1 MTALAQPL
9 TCLPDGRDAASS
21 ARYCRELARLRG
33 SSFYHGMRLIPEPT
47 RTDTYVLYAWLRL
60 VDDLADG
67 PGEPPQKAKALR
79 SFWARTC
86 RVAQGDVGDARA
98 DEIWHALGG
107 LFARHALPL
116 NDFREMVNGQLSD
129 LRKTRYATF
138 GELYE
143 YCVRVAST
151 VGTLCIELWGYDGR
165 PETRQLA
172 VWRGVAFQLTN
183 VIRDVREDAE
193 LDRVYVPA
201 EFAGGPITPFEVLN
215 GDARVTAALRVLHE
229 RAAEYYARSA
239 LLEARV
245 APRARRCLWTMTR
258 TYHALLCKIAA
269 DPSAVLRPQRV
280 RLNAVEKLG
289 IMLRSA
295 LQ

>member
-1 MTALAQPL
+1 MTALSQPM
-9 TCLPDGRDAASS
+9 TCLPDGPDVASS
-21 ARYCRELARLRG
+21 AFYCRELARLRG

-47 RTDTYVLYAWLRL
+47 RTDTYVLYAWLRQ

-67 PGEPPQKAKALR
+67 PGEPPEKVRALR
-79 SFWARTC
+79 RFWERTC
-86 RVAQGDVGDARA
+86 RVSRGDVGEAA
-98 DEIWHALGG
+98 PAEIWHALGD

-129 LRKTRYATF
+129 LRKTQYATF
-138 GELYE
+138 AELYE

-183 VIRDVREDAE
+183 IIRDVREDA
-193 LDRVYVPA
+193 LLGRVYIPA
-201 EFAGGPITPFEVLN
+201 EFAGSDLSPGDVFS
-215 GDARVTAALRVLHE
+215 GDARVRQALGRLLE
-229 RAAEYYARSA
+229 RAREYYADSA
-239 LLEARV
+239 PLEMHVNA
-245 APRARRCLWTMTR
+245 RARRCLRTMTD
-258 TYHALLCKIAA
+258 TYHSLLCRVAS
-269 DPSAVLRPQRV
+269 DPNAVLRPQRV
-280 RLNAVEKLG
+280 RLGAVDKLG

-295 LQ
+295 LR